1 MPESAAHELM
11 LFGLSFNMETLKMTW
26 MVMAV
31 VVIMSIVA
39 TRNMKLVPVGLQNI
53 FELIITSL
61 NSQINANLGKRGV
74 LFAPFLI
81 SLFLFLLISN
91 WWGLIPGMA
100 SPTNTLN
107 TNLGLALL
115 VVVMLHVLGLYYK
128 GTKYIKHFFEPFAPF
143 VIIKL
148 IEEIAKPITLSF
160 RLFGNIVAG
169 ELLIHIL
176 PKLLPNIFAEVIPG
190 VIWLAF
196 STFVGI
202 VQAFVFTMLSMSYL
216 ADGVNDEEDA

>member
-1 MPESAAHELM
+1 MVESAAHEFM
-11 LFGLSFNMETLKMTW
+11 LFGLSFNAETLEMTW

-31 VVIMSIVA
+31 VLILSIVA
-39 TRNMKLVPVGLQNI
+39 TRNMKLIPTGMQNI
-53 FELIITSL
+53 FEMVITGL
-61 NSQINANLGKRGV
+61 NDQINASIGKRGS

-115 VVVMLHVLGLYYK
+115 VVVMLHVLGFYYK
-128 GTKYIKHFFEPFAPF
+128 GPRYLKHFFEPFAFF
-143 VIIKL
+143 VVIKL
-148 IEEIAKPITLSF
+148 IEEVAKPITLAF
-160 RLFGNIVAG
+160 RLFGNIFAG

-176 PKLLPNIFAEVIPG
+176 PHLLPNIIAEVIPG
-190 VIWLAF
+190 VLWLGF
-196 STFVGI
+196 SVFVGG
-202 VQAFVFTMLSMSYL
+202 VQAFVFTMLSTSYL
-216 ADGVNDEEDA
+216 AESIRDEDE

>member
-1 MPESAAHELM
+1 MPESAAHGFM
-11 LFGLSFNMETLKMTW
+11 LFGLYCDMKTLEMTW
-26 MVMAV
+26 MVMAA
-31 VVIMSIVA
+31 IIIISIIA
-39 TRNMKLVPVGLQNI
+39 THNLRLVPVGLQNI
-53 FELIITSL
+53 FEMIITGL
-61 NSQINANLGKRGV
+61 NSQIDVTLGKRGS

-115 VVVMLHVLGLYYK
+115 VVIMIHVLGLYYK
-128 GTKYIKHFFEPFAPF
+128 GPKYIKHFFEPFAPF

-148 IEEIAKPITLSF
+148 VEEIAKPITLSF
-160 RLFGNIVAG
+160 RLFGNILAG

-176 PKLLPNIFAEVIPG
+176 PKLLPNIIAELIPG
-190 VIWLAF
+190 VVWLAF
-196 STFVGI
+196 SLFVGA
-202 VQAFVFTMLSMSYL
+202 VQAFVFTMLSTAYL
-216 ADGVNDEEDA
+216 ADGVKDEKE